1 MPRLTIHLVS
11 IVFRI
16 MFLAALSRLLSGSV
30 PVAIVGVAVYM
41 WIDVELVNQISFVI
55 VKRLQ
60 VA

>member
-1 MPRLTIHLVS
+1 
-11 IVFRI
+11 

>member
-16 MFLAALSRLLSGSV
+16 MFLSALSRLLSGSV

-41 WIDVELVNQISFVI
+41 WIDVELVDQISFVI